1 MVFKMH
7 SNAAKYRHDLR
18 NLTNSFRL
26 SVAAMELE
34 KTWVGKI
41 EWLNAIMN
49 TADSGV
55 KVIDDYAALQTERD
69 EEQE

>member
-1 MVFKMH
+1 MH
-7 SNAAKYRHDLR
+7 SNAAKFRHDLR
-18 NLTNSFRL
+18 NLTNTLRL
-26 SVAAMELE
+26 SVAAMDLE

-55 KVIDDYAALQTERD
+55 KIIDDYAPLQIERD
-69 EEQE
+69 DKQE